1 MNISDVSIDE
11 KFNEE
16 ISQSQKDEN
25 TRISNAYTSENSRD
39 YFLKIKRKRK
49 KEDIE
54 DNLFTLNQ
62 NINLLDSEFV
72 NNMSFDIESFSISSF
87 SDGSLKKVKS
97 KSLSNDLNESSILQ
111 LKVDLLSTTSSGNVN
126 SFHISNN
133 FPSTSFCLSNN
144 INNISI

>member
-11 KFNEE
+11 KYNEE

-25 TRISNAYTSENSRD
+25 TRMSNAYTSENSRD

-126 SFHISNN
+126 SFHNSNN

>member
-1 MNISDVSIDE
+1 M
-11 KFNEE
+11 
-16 ISQSQKDEN
+16 
-25 TRISNAYTSENSRD
+25 
-39 YFLKIKRKRK
+39 
-49 KEDIE
+49 
-54 DNLFTLNQ
+54 NQ